1 MAWIP
6 GIVMALSYLTGSFS
20 QSILTQPPSISESL
34 GSTARLTCTLK
45 SDISVGSKNIYWY
58 QQMEGSPPRFFLY
71 YYSDSD
77 KQLGPGVPSRVS
89 GSKDTSKNAANLQIS
104 QLQEEDE
111 AVYYCSIWESS
122 VRVFGGG
129 TKVTVLG
136 QPSAAPSVTLFP
148 PSSEELKTNQAT
160 LVCMIK
166 EFYPSDV
173 KVTWESDGIPITQG
187 VKTTQP
193 SKRDNKYLATSFL
206 TMTAEAWKSRN
217 SISCQVTHGGT
228 TVEKSLSPAACF

>member
-1 MAWIP
+1 MAWISLVITLLAHCTGTIAQTVVIQESSLTTTP
-6 GIVMALSYLTGSFS
+6 GETVTLTCGSS
-20 QSILTQPPSISESL
+20 TGTVTSSNYANWVQEKSHQVPTSL
-34 GSTARLTCTLK
+34 IGST
-45 SDISVGSKNIYWY
+45 NI
-58 QQMEGSPPRFFLY
+58 RA
-71 YYSDSD
+71 
-77 KQLGPGVPSRVS
+77 PGVPARFS
-89 GSKDTSKNAANLQIS
+89 GSLLRDKAALTITGVQP
-104 QLQEEDE
+104 EDE
-111 AVYYCSIWESS
+111 AVYYCALFYSDHW
-122 VRVFGGG
+122 VFGGG

>member
-1 MAWIP
+1 MAWTSLVITLLAHFTGAISQAVVTQEPSLTTTP
-6 GIVMALSYLTGSFS
+6 GGTVTFTCGSRTGPVTTSNYAKWVQEKSYQVHTGLIGDT
-20 QSILTQPPSISESL
+20 SI
-34 GSTARLTCTLK
+34 R
-45 SDISVGSKNIYWY
+45 V
-58 QQMEGSPPRFFLY
+58 
-71 YYSDSD
+71 
-77 KQLGPGVPSRVS
+77 PGVPARFS
-89 GSKDTSKNAANLQIS
+89 GSLLGDKAALTITGAKP
-104 QLQEEDE
+104 EDE
-111 AVYYCSIWESS
+111 AVYYCALWYSDHW
-122 VRVFGGG
+122 VFGGG

>member
-1 MAWIP
+1 MTWFP
-6 GIVMALSYLTGSFS
+6 VLLTLLTYCTGSWAEVVF
-20 QSILTQPPSISESL
+20 TQPQSVSGSL
-34 GSTARLTCTLK
+34 GKQITISCTR
-45 SDISVGSKNIYWY
+45 SSGNIGSNYVYWY
-58 QQMEGSPPRFFLY
+58 QQHSSNKPRLLIY
-71 YYSDSD
+71 KHD
-77 KQLGPGVPSRVS
+77 QRPSSIPDRFS
-89 GSKDTSKNAANLQIS
+89 GSKDSSSNSGILTISGLQP
-104 QLQEEDE
+104 EDE
-111 AVYYCSIWESS
+111 ADYYCLSGYNNYL
-122 VRVFGGG
+122 VFGGG